1 MAASTSVF
9 ATKVAPAIGATLAN
23 IMWATPVFDVRSK
36 RAAKSLGSLNP
47 AGLAMGYSTVF
58 GWTLY
63 GSLLN
68 DGFIL
73 WANFPGVSVLTF
85 CVISVVSLLNLDIMK
100 LESEISGSGSS
111 NVTGESSNMVAK
123 LNSMKSLLFYTEVF
137 LTVTPFV
144 WGLMAYLSWV
154 TWGENRAHAVSVVG
168 WMCLAQTLAYFIAPL
183 TALRDVI
190 KNKDSS
196 SIYLPTVI
204 SNTMSCTMWAI
215 YGVVA
220 VHDPVVYA
228 PNFVGFALQIVNAS
242 LLFLYPKKNILMAAA
257 TADDKQNP
265 CKVEEGS
272 SKGQV
277 QSLGSQDRETVLYS
291 TLPQL

>member
-9 ATKVAPAIGATLAN
+9 AAKVAPAIGATLAN

-47 AGLAMGYSTVF
+47 AGFVMGYSTVF

-68 DGFIL
+68 DGFII
-73 WANFPGVSVLTF
+73 WANFPGISVLTF
-85 CVISVVSLLNLDIMK
+85 CVISIVSLLNLDIMK

-111 NVTGESSNMVAK
+111 NGVTGESSNMVAK
-123 LNSMKSLLFYTEVF
+123 LNSMKSLLFYTEVS
-137 LTVTPFV
+137 LVVAPFV

-154 TWGENRAHAVSVVG
+154 IWGEIRAYAVSVVG
-168 WMCLAQTLAYFIAPL
+168 WMCLVQTLAYYVAPL
-183 TALRDVI
+183 TALKNVI

-196 SIYLPTVI
+196 SIYPPSVIANTVNCI
-204 SNTMSCTMWAI
+204 MWAI

-228 PNFVGFALQIVNAS
+228 PNFVGLGLQVVSAS
-242 LLFLYPKKNILMAAA
+242 LLFFYPKKAILMAAA
-257 TADDKQNP
+257 TAIADKQNP
-265 CKVEEGS
+265 FKAEEGA
-272 SKGQV
+272 SKG
-277 QSLGSQDRETVLYS
+277 QSLGSQDSQKR
-291 TLPQL
+291 